1 MRFKFSLEI
10 ASASNER
17 VNRTEADRNEK
28 QELNRLRTGRFDCF
42 DFRSVLFFRF
52 LNNNRISKI
61 KPGAFKLLSR
71 LRLDSNALI
80 CDCELAWLAEL
91 LGEYEQCGSVPAGAI
106 CVHPSN
112 LQGLAVTTVPI
123 HEFSCTEAPRFSTL
137 PSDSTVLNGQS
148 VEFICSAEGTPPA
161 TITWTKAGAQIS
173 DQRYTV
179 LSSGTLRIV
188 NVAQHDQG
196 QYECHASNRAGANFT
211 VVQLIVLPEVSPV
224 FVQTPGDIAADLG
237 QDIQIACSAKAM
249 PPPVI
254 TWSKDG
260 VQIGNSGKFLV
271 SQEGSLTIRDVGE
284 VDQGEYECTARNAFG
299 SSSSHMILTVLSV
312 RGDSEVSRTGD
323 SYVEAAIQE
332 AINNI
337 DDAVEST
344 KKHLFSIRPKS
355 QNDLLALFRYP
366 RDPDTVEAVRARE
379 IFERTLELIQEKV
392 AKTLNVTYRQ
402 SFNVLVSPK
411 WLQVIDS
418 LSGCAAQRRSPDC
431 SDMCFHQKYR
441 TQDGSC
447 NNLQHPKWG
456 ASATAFERLLKPAYK
471 DGFNLPRGSTSD
483 NQHPLPLAR
492 LVSTTVMRSETMT
505 LENQFTKMLM
515 QWGQLLTHDVV
526 RTVAAISNS
535 RFSDGKRCSE
545 VCTEDPPCFSILI
558 PENDPF
564 ARGKRCMP
572 LMRSSPV
579 CGSGEAFLFINS
591 VLPRE
596 QMNHL
601 TSYIDA
607 SNVYGSTEHESQQ
620 LRDLTSKGFLRKG
633 DAAPGSGKP
642 LMPFAMSPPTV
653 CQNNRDKTSI
663 PCFLSGDFRANEHL
677 GLTAMHTI
685 WFREHNRIA
694 AKLLELNPKWNS
706 NTIYHEA
713 RKIVGAQM
721 QHITYSHWL
730 PKILGVA
737 GMRRLG
743 EYEGY
748 NPNTNAGI
756 SNSFATAAFRFGHTM
771 IDPVVYRFNKTF
783 GVIPEGH
790 LPLQKA
796 FFSPFRIVREG
807 GIDPILRGLF
817 GRPGKMRV
825 STEQLS
831 PVLTEQLFA
840 TTRAVNLDLAS
851 LSIQRGRDHGI
862 PPYKDYRVFCNLTSA
877 QDFEDLRNEI
887 KNPEI
892 REKLKKLY
900 GITENIDLFPALMN
914 EDLVP
919 GTRLGATLL
928 CLLVI
933 EFQKLRDGDRFWYE
947 NPGVFTPAQLTQI
960 RQASLARVLCDNAD
974 DITEIQPDVFQ
985 VAVFPHGFVSCS
997 DIPYIDLHLWQ
1008 QCYEGQ
1014 AEGLPETFP
1023 SNHAAE
1029 FSYVDNGTS
1038 WRRTRH
1044 VEEQRSFVN
1053 MTAASE
1059 ESEFVTEMLR
1069 TISSLKKQINKL
1081 EARLKREACLDET
1094 ETQRLRGETWRKDD
1108 CTTCLCGVR
1117 GTSSNPSLFIR
1128 NRSMGSAFIAVAN
1141 VMLPACIRME
1151 AFFRRYLPCLVKL
1164 WDWLWPGG
1172 REDPVSR
1179 PAEIRTVAG
1188 DIKIPAPARKTSAPL
1203 YAALY
1208 DFTARSEEELTI
1220 KEGDKLSVIEKQ
1232 GDFVLAK
1239 KLSGSLESGLVPA
1252 TYVTLIRDEFAN
1264 NPWYFG
1270 NVSRK
1275 DAEKLL
1281 MSPLNKP
1288 GSYLVRISESNSDE
1302 YSLSV
1307 RNETQPNH
1315 FRIYRTHAGD
1325 YYITENKHFPS
1336 LDELM
1341 DYYQSHWKS
1350 LGVLLAQPCT
1360 QQCASG
1366 KGLTFSLVFQKE
1378 QFDGDSWERPREEF
1392 VLQEKLGEGHY
1403 GEVWSG
1409 VWKKT
1414 KKMVAIKMLKQEDM
1428 KQDEFVKE
1436 VQALKSLH
1444 HPKLIELYAICTRGE
1459 PVYIVTEL
1467 MSKGNLQVYLNSA
1480 EGRQLIL
1487 AHLVYMASQVAEGM
1501 AYLEDRKI
1509 VHRDLAARNILVG
1522 DNLVCKVADFGL
1534 ARIIKDDV
1542 YSVSASTK
1550 IPVKW
1555 TAPEATSFHKF
1566 SVKSDVW
1573 SFGILLYE
1581 IVTYGK
1587 MPYEG
1592 MTNKEVVNMLNKGY
1606 RLPCPENCSNTIYKI
1621 MLDCWK
1627 DTGTERPSFHAL
1639 RSQLEFQ
1646 NHTRIDTVSIYYM
1659 AAILKRICPCLNCLW
1674 DKCFGDQ
1681 QPKQD
1686 FDTELGPDSD
1696 DTNTVDTE
1704 ERYVVNKKPQ
1714 NEDAI
1719 YTAMWR
1725 FNARTE
1731 EELTFEEGDVFK
1743 VFTFSGEW
1751 WQAGKLDPNGKVI
1764 GKGFVP
1770 YNYLVRGESVEAQL
1784 WYFGNLSRSEA
1795 ITLLLQSGNANG
1807 TFLVRI
1813 SEKEKVGFV
1822 LSVRVDTNVKHF
1834 KVLQRD
1840 AGLFYLNDKHT
1851 FSTLLDV
1858 INFYKQHTLAPG
1870 VKLTNACTKQEPVL
1884 KDLSHSTVDAWER
1897 PKEEFTLQSKLGAGN
1912 FGEVFEGLWKQQ
1924 VKVAIKVLR
1933 KETMNFKD
1941 FQAETQIMKKLSH
1954 KHLISLYAVCTSG
1967 ETFYIVTELM
1977 EKGSLLQYL
1986 RSKEGSMLSL
1996 PHLLDMASQVA
2007 YGMSYLESK
2016 NFIHRDLA
2024 ARNVL
2029 VGENGICKV
2038 ADFGLARVIKVN
2050 NLRFLFFFNLVI
2062 TNYFIIFSQFGISNY
2077 F

>member
-1 MRFKFSLEI
+1 MLSRYTVFAGTLFLVFSCWSLPCPNQCLCYQTTVRCMHLRLQTIPGLPPQTNLLQLNNNQIRIIPRRAFENLKNLKYLFIYKNEIQEIQKEAFKGLISLEQLYLHFNNLEI
-10 ASASNER
+10 LESGIFNDLPSL
-17 VNRTEADRNEK
+17 
-28 QELNRLRTGRFDCF
+28 QRL
-42 DFRSVLFFRF
+42 F

-80 CDCELAWLAEL
+80 CDCELAWLVEL
-91 LGEYEQCGSVPAGAI
+91 LREYEQRGSVPAGAI

-112 LQGLAVTTVPI
+112 LQGLPVTAVPI
-123 HEFSCTEAPRFSTL
+123 HEFSCIKPSFVIEPEDTEVWSGQSVTLECSVSGIPQPRVSWTRGPDHLPLSDSQRYTITPSGGLFIEGVIVSDKGEYICTGSNIEGSVEASALLIIQEAPRFSTL
-137 PSDSTVLNGQS
+137 PTDSTVLNGQS

-211 VVQLIVLPEVSPV
+211 VVQLIVLPE
-224 FVQTPGDIAADLG
+224 
-237 QDIQIACSAKAM
+237 
-249 PPPVI
+249 
-254 TWSKDG
+254 
-260 VQIGNSGKFLV
+260 
-271 SQEGSLTIRDVGE
+271 
-284 VDQGEYECTARNAFG
+284 
-299 SSSSHMILTVLSV
+299 
-312 RGDSEVSRTGD
+312 DSEVSRTGD

-332 AINNI
+332 AIKNI
-337 DDAVEST
+337 DDAIDST

-366 RDPDTVEAVRARE
+366 RDPDTMEAVRARE

-392 AKTLNVTYRQ
+392 AKTLNVSYRQ

-471 DGFNLPRGSTSD
+471 DGFNLPRGSTND

-564 ARGKRCMP
+564 AQGKRCMP

-579 CGSGEAFLFINS
+579 CGSGEAFLLINS

-633 DAAPGSGKP
+633 DAAPGSRKP
-642 LMPFAMSPPTV
+642 FMPFAMSPPTV
-653 CQNNRDKTSI
+653 CQNNRDNTSI
-663 PCFLSGDFRANEHL
+663 PCFLSGDIRANEHL

-748 NPNTNAGI
+748 DPNTNAGI

-985 VAVFPHGFVSCS
+985 IADFPHGFVSCS
-997 DIPYIDLHLWQ
+997 DIPYIDLRLWQ

-1014 AEGLPETFP
+1014 AEGLFETFP
-1023 SNHAAE
+1023 SNHSAE

-1038 WRRTRH
+1038 RRRTRH

-1081 EARLKREACLDET
+1081 EARLKHEACLDET
-1094 ETQRLRGETWRKDD
+1094 ETQRLKGETWRKDD
-1108 CTTCLCGVR
+1108 CTTCLCR
-1117 GTSSNPSLFIR
+1117 
-1128 NRSMGSAFIAVAN
+1128 
-1141 VMLPACIRME
+1141 
-1151 AFFRRYLPCLVKL
+1151 
-1164 WDWLWPGG
+1164 
-1172 REDPVSR
+1172 
-1179 PAEIRTVAG
+1179 
-1188 DIKIPAPARKTSAPL
+1188 
-1203 YAALY
+1203 
-1208 DFTARSEEELTI
+1208 
-1220 KEGDKLSVIEKQ
+1220 
-1232 GDFVLAK
+1232 
-1239 KLSGSLESGLVPA
+1239 
-1252 TYVTLIRDEFAN
+1252 
-1264 NPWYFG
+1264 
-1270 NVSRK
+1270 
-1275 DAEKLL
+1275 
-1281 MSPLNKP
+1281 
-1288 GSYLVRISESNSDE
+1288 
-1302 YSLSV
+1302 
-1307 RNETQPNH
+1307 
-1315 FRIYRTHAGD
+1315 HA
-1325 YYITENKHFPS
+1325 
-1336 LDELM
+1336 
-1341 DYYQSHWKS
+1341 
-1350 LGVLLAQPCT
+1350 
-1360 QQCASG
+1360 
-1366 KGLTFSLVFQKE
+1366 
-1378 QFDGDSWERPREEF
+1378 
-1392 VLQEKLGEGHY
+1392 
-1403 GEVWSG
+1403 
-1409 VWKKT
+1409 
-1414 KKMVAIKMLKQEDM
+1414 
-1428 KQDEFVKE
+1428 
-1436 VQALKSLH
+1436 
-1444 HPKLIELYAICTRGE
+1444 
-1459 PVYIVTEL
+1459 
-1467 MSKGNLQVYLNSA
+1467 QV
-1480 EGRQLIL
+1480 
-1487 AHLVYMASQVAEGM
+1487 
-1501 AYLEDRKI
+1501 
-1509 VHRDLAARNILVG
+1509 
-1522 DNLVCKVADFGL
+1522 
-1534 ARIIKDDV
+1534 
-1542 YSVSASTK
+1542 
-1550 IPVKW
+1550 
-1555 TAPEATSFHKF
+1555 
-1566 SVKSDVW
+1566 
-1573 SFGILLYE
+1573 
-1581 IVTYGK
+1581 
-1587 MPYEG
+1587 
-1592 MTNKEVVNMLNKGY
+1592 
-1606 RLPCPENCSNTIYKI
+1606 
-1621 MLDCWK
+1621 
-1627 DTGTERPSFHAL
+1627 
-1639 RSQLEFQ
+1639 
-1646 NHTRIDTVSIYYM
+1646 
-1659 AAILKRICPCLNCLW
+1659 
-1674 DKCFGDQ
+1674 
-1681 QPKQD
+1681 
-1686 FDTELGPDSD
+1686 
-1696 DTNTVDTE
+1696 
-1704 ERYVVNKKPQ
+1704 
-1714 NEDAI
+1714 
-1719 YTAMWR
+1719 
-1725 FNARTE
+1725 
-1731 EELTFEEGDVFK
+1731 
-1743 VFTFSGEW
+1743 
-1751 WQAGKLDPNGKVI
+1751 
-1764 GKGFVP
+1764 
-1770 YNYLVRGESVEAQL
+1770 
-1784 WYFGNLSRSEA
+1784 
-1795 ITLLLQSGNANG
+1795 
-1807 TFLVRI
+1807 
-1813 SEKEKVGFV
+1813 
-1822 LSVRVDTNVKHF
+1822 
-1834 KVLQRD
+1834 
-1840 AGLFYLNDKHT
+1840 
-1851 FSTLLDV
+1851 
-1858 INFYKQHTLAPG
+1858 
-1870 VKLTNACTKQEPVL
+1870 
-1884 KDLSHSTVDAWER
+1884 
-1897 PKEEFTLQSKLGAGN
+1897 
-1912 FGEVFEGLWKQQ
+1912 
-1924 VKVAIKVLR
+1924 
-1933 KETMNFKD
+1933 
-1941 FQAETQIMKKLSH
+1941 
-1954 KHLISLYAVCTSG
+1954 
-1967 ETFYIVTELM
+1967 
-1977 EKGSLLQYL
+1977 
-1986 RSKEGSMLSL
+1986 
-1996 PHLLDMASQVA
+1996 
-2007 YGMSYLESK
+2007 
-2016 NFIHRDLA
+2016 
-2024 ARNVL
+2024 
-2029 VGENGICKV
+2029 ICKV
-2038 ADFGLARVIKVN
+2038 ELCPETN
-2050 NLRFLFFFNLVI
+2050 CHNLVRVEGSCCPVC
-2062 TNYFIIFSQFGISNY
+2062 YK
-2077 F
+2077 